1 MKSSTRIIDDDGN
14 DITAYDVRGEL
25 CVRGPTI
32 IAGYC
37 KSPFFFSGCSKIQ
50 IKGSNTSSQDSESYR
65 SFIII

>member
-32 IAGYC
+32 IDGYC
-37 KSPFFFSGCSKIQ
+37 KSPFSFSGYSKIQ
-50 IKGSNTSSQDSESYR
+50 IRGSNTSSQDSKSYR